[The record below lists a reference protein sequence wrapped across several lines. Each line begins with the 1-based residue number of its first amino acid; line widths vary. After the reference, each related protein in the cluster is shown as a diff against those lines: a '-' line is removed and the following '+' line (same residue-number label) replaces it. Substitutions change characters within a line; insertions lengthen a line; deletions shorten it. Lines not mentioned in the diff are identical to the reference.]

1 MLDEKMS
8 VHSTELEDRIRKLDC
23 CLMKKVEYRK
33 WKLECDINESWML
46 NAKKMNREC
55 KLKCQPQ
62 NLG

>member
-33 WKLECDINESWML
+33 RKLECDINAS
-46 NAKKMNREC
+46 
-55 KLKCQPQ
+55 
-62 NLG
+62 